1 LPHPGAGP
9 ALEKLFCMADPNLV
23 DRTSLAVGST
33 LSWLFLLSVLLTCYE
48 VFMGSVFRA
57 PTIWVHDATTM
68 MSATCFLVGGAYAL
82 QRGDHIRFTFVYDML
97 PPWARR
103 GCDLAGLLLAL
114 LYLLGLGW
122 FSGMQAF
129 NSIRIVEM
137 SGRAWNVPMP
147 MVIRTALFLG
157 TALFA
162 LQAAAEIVK
171 LIRAPRAGR

>member
-1 LPHPGAGP
+1 
-9 ALEKLFCMADPNLV
+9 MADPNPI
-23 DRTSLAVGST
+23 DRTSLAVGNT

-48 VFMGSVFRA
+48 VLMGSAFRA

-68 MSATCFLVGGAYAL
+68 LSATCFLLGGAYAL
-82 QRGDHIRFTFVYDML
+82 QKGDHIRITFVYDML
-97 PPWARR
+97 PRR
-103 GCDLAGLLLAL
+103 VRRACDLASLILAL
-114 LYLLGLGW
+114 LYLLALGW
-122 FSGMQAF
+122 FAGMQAF

-171 LIRAPRAGR
+171 LILAPRVGRCASS

>member
-1 LPHPGAGP
+1 VPT
-9 ALEKLFCMADPNLV
+9 DSNLV
-23 DRTSLAVGST
+23 DRTSRGVGDS
-33 LSWLFLLSVLLTCYE
+33 LSWLFLISVILTCYE
-48 VFMGSVFRA
+48 VLMGSVFRE

-68 MSATCFLVGGAYAL
+68 LSATCFLLGGAYAM
-82 QRGDHIRFTFVYDML
+82 QQGQHIRITFVYDML
-97 PPWARR
+97 PARAQR
-103 GCDLAGLLLAL
+103 LCELIGLVLGL

-137 SGRAWNVPMP
+137 SGRAWNFPMP
-147 MVIRTALFLG
+147 MVIRTAFFIG

-171 LIRAPRAGR
+171 VIRARR